1 MPTAY
6 NVKADFQS
14 DWIAILR
21 RRLTAWGYTV
31 ESSLSQEAVSFRFF
45 NVWRRLVF
53 PIPRTVLVSMEF
65 TCPPELQSGLDAVM
79 QKIEQGIDIKPHL
92 SVNIVQPDYH
102 DALLNDWGIHHLHLG
117 TEINAAGFVERTGP
131 VLFVR
136 FDTTNAYL
144 IDVMGHGS
152 WTRQNLVRIIHRN
165 WPESISRYRMSSTLA
180 LAQSLSDDDFRRL
193 RRGHVQSFVEVE
205 PGVVYALL
213 GGGYS
218 TSGMSFEVV
227 SMSDRYFMRIRQ
239 LETQLRQSIPSFV
252 AACRQGGID
261 PSRNLCFRFIT
272 DFTTVRTVEANSGVI
287 FTLGTL

>member
-6 NVKADFQS
+6 NVQADFQS

-21 RRLTAWGYTV
+21 RHLTSWGYTD
-31 ESSLSQEAVSFRFF
+31 EPSLSQETVSFRFF
-45 NVWRRLVF
+45 NVWRRLVL
-53 PIPRTVLVSMEF
+53 PIPRTVVFSREF
-65 TCPPELQSGLDAVM
+65 TCPPELQNGLDAVI

-92 SVNIVQPDYH
+92 STNILKPDYN

-117 TEINAAGFVERTGP
+117 TEIDAAGFAKRTGP

-136 FDTTNAYL
+136 FDTTHAYL

-152 WTRQNLVRIIHRN
+152 WARQDLVRILHRN
-165 WPESISRYRMSSTLA
+165 WPESISRYRMASTLA
-180 LAQSLSDDDFRRL
+180 LAQPLSDDDFRRL
-193 RRGHVQSFVEVE
+193 RHGNVQSFVEVE
-205 PGVVYALL
+205 PGVVYAPI

-227 SMSDRYFMRIRQ
+227 SMSDRYFMRVRQ
-239 LETQLRQSIPSFV
+239 LEAQLRQNIPSFV
-252 AACRQGGID
+252 SACRQVGIE
-261 PSRNLCFRFIT
+261 PSQNLSFRFVT
-272 DFTTVRTVEANSGVI
+272 DFTTARAVEANSGVI